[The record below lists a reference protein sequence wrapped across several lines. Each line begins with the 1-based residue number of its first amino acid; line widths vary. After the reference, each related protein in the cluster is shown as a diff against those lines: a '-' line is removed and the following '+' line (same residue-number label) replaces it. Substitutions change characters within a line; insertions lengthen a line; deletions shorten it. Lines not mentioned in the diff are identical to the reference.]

1 MSTNQLR
8 LPAPGASRAVQAVGA
23 FAKELYRNVAAIVD
37 IVLHARSVQQNVQ
50 KMADMLREADRLQ
63 ATQPARAAEL
73 REAARTLFL
82 A

>member
-8 LPAPGASRAVQAVGA
+8 LQAAGSSRAVQAVGA
-23 FAKELYRNVAAIVD
+23 FAKELYRNVAAIAD
-37 IVLHARSVQQNVQ
+37 TIVHARQVQQNVQ
-50 KMADMLREADRLQ
+50 KMADLLREADRIE
-63 ATQPARAAEL
+63 ATQPERAAEL